1 MKMFLFNRKQK
12 VKRWLVDKDFI
23 EAKMTEQINA
33 AAKLVFSVPLK
44 KRLPATYFFA
54 AIPQP
59 RGSGYL
65 LFKIVTEQVQSD
77 RVQYTCIEAA
87 YDELKS
93 YHYIK
98 DDRPQ
103 NRSAADMLQM
113 ALDGTRW
120 SVGTAYDTGTG
131 STNFYYISSLEA
143 IQKIADLFQL
153 EVVFSISLDPNSHQI
168 TRRLV
173 NLYAQQGERTGKR
186 FEYGSNLLSVER
198 EESSENLI
206 TALIGRGKGE
216 EKYHTADGK
225 TADEDQTPDGYGR
238 RINFADVVWST
249 DNGNPVN
256 KPAGQEY
263 VEDPDATA
271 AYGFDDGKPRIG
283 IEIFEDITDP
293 GELLQATWSALQTLK
308 RPKVSF
314 KANTL
319 DVGDLGLGD
328 TVAIIRHDIKIEYF
342 TRVYKVEHN
351 LLNEKQNTIEL
362 GDDFNSQSITSAI
375 NSIASAVKQTNQ
387 TANYASVSA
396 NGKNTNNYG
405 KDRPSNAVEGD
416 LWYKDLGNGEV
427 DLYQYHDGNW
437 ILITSTRD
445 LHNVQKQVEK
455 AQSEL
460 DTAKNDIIANKQKAD
475 TDIENLNKSIE
486 ENKKVA
492 DAGIDRLNQSIEANK
507 KTADESLQKLNDS
520 VANLQG
526 QYDNNIVPDLNK
538 AAADAADALQKYIE
552 AQNSITDLTKQAQ
565 QQGKDIADVTSTVNG
580 LNINYANLAG
590 DVSSTKADVKG
601 LQTTIGAA
609 NGDIAQLKLDA
620 QNLQAMLAGKVDDSV
635 YQNFVTLTN
644 QALAAKLTASDLA
657 GYAKTVD
664 VQATANGLQL
674 NIDSVNGRLDN
685 LQIGTNNLL
694 HHSDTFAGWNKGT
707 SVTIS
712 TDKYLNGVVVVLG
725 NTGEGGNSLSGSL
738 DGPYDDQPVTWTIW
752 AKADNA
758 GDKLHTELFGGGG
771 FTDQPL
777 TTEWKRYK
785 FSGHRDP
792 RQHRLF
798 FWGPQSNTGD
808 IYIALPY
815 AVVGNEIGTW
825 LPNSGDIHSNLAQ
838 LSARITANSQQFSSY
853 YTKSE
858 TDSKANAAKTDA
870 VNTIKNDANWTGLTN
885 IITNSGFLQTAD
897 GFTQKVQQTAQ
908 PLIDANNGGGINLLK
923 KTNFANETIAGLQKV
938 WGQQFTL
945 RDGKAMQLD
954 ALNISKGVAD
964 AVQLVPVDPDTDYT
978 LSFEALFNTVA
989 TGGNWNAI
997 QTFMVERK
1005 NATENTATYVDHA
1018 RTIVNTDKRK
1028 DNIYTIHTQK
1038 DCHYLQVIFRA
1049 NAKTLISFTRPK
1061 LEKGRVSTPYS
1072 PAPSDN
1078 VTQLAF
1084 TELTQTVNGLQS
1096 TVSNNYTG
1104 LQTQIN
1110 QTATAIR
1117 SELTDST
1124 SGLQNQITATA
1135 NGLDLTIKNLV
1146 VGGGNLLHNSD
1157 TFDGWSIN
1165 GTVKIDD
1172 SMYLN
1177 GKIAVLTPGNGTS
1190 NELLAS
1196 SFDGPLTDETATWV
1210 IYAKADNAG
1219 DKLHTELFGGGGLTN
1234 QSLTTEWQKYK
1245 FTGHRDKRLKQLH
1258 FWGLAENQGNIYIA
1272 LPILSEG
1279 SVEKTWEP
1287 NPADMATR
1295 KDFASLNVTLQGLQ
1309 STVSSN
1315 YGTLQSQ
1322 ISQTASAIRSELA
1335 DQVTGVTNQI
1345 TTTANGLNA
1354 RIGSL
1359 TIGGENLLHNSDTFE
1374 RWGKGTSVAIS
1385 SDNYLNGA
1393 VAVLSPGGSGGNS
1406 LTSDADKVASDTS
1419 LTWTVY
1425 AKADNAGDK
1434 LHTELWGGGG
1444 ITDQTLTTEWKK
1456 YKFSGKQNQ
1465 NNRGFYLWGCQG
1477 NAGNVYVALPMLYS
1491 GSIDRDWSANS
1502 ADMATKADFT
1512 EVNATIN
1519 GLQSTVGSNYSS
1531 LQSQLNQ
1538 TATTIRGE
1546 VTNSVNGLQ
1555 TQITQQADNFNVSL
1569 NALRN
1574 ETAWQKVTTAIDAN
1588 NYTTTGN
1595 YWIQAAPNSNTP
1607 DGSAWAYLQVVA
1619 YPDVKRIKQTWQR
1632 DNNANE
1638 AYTRLK
1644 TGNDWSDWQKT
1655 VTAGNIMAQINMS
1668 AGTTLIQNN
1677 KIYMDADS
1685 TIFSGKAFIPSAA
1698 ITDLSADK
1706 ITTGTLNAG
1715 NVNIINI
1722 NADNITA
1729 GTIKGTNLSIG
1740 LNSGEVEFQH
1750 GRIHNFDNTVDIN
1763 LDQAYI
1769 STANNNILGATR
1781 ALLKDG
1787 ELQLTQPNIFDTNG
1801 DWYFRLFNGGG
1812 SGDAFAGGSL
1822 VGKNNVTVA
1831 NKDNYQGATGLSA
1844 SPVGEASF
1852 AGLFVGK
1859 GNSWMPTLL
1868 EGAERGVFIK
1878 GGKSISSE
1886 FMHGGPLMPGSPYI
1900 SVGSDSSGANFWDN
1914 RIVIDGEYVHIPS
1927 TERHTTGES
1936 PNVYV
1941 APDGALLRSTS
1952 ASKYKTMIERSHSLD
1967 YGERLLSLP
1976 TATWIDKAESRRYA
1990 SGESDMKPVTH
2001 FGMIAEDLAAAG
2013 LEMLV
2018 SRGQDGEL
2026 EGIQY
2031 DRIAPALL
2039 PVIKKL
2045 QDRIKKLE
2053 ERLNG

>member
-23 EAKMTEQINA
+23 EVKMTEQINA

-120 SVGTAYDTGTG
+120 SVGTAYDAGTG

-143 IQKIADLFQL
+143 IQKIADLFKL
-153 EVVFSISLDPNSHQI
+153 EVTFSIFLDPNSHQI
-168 TRRLV
+168 VRRLV
-173 NLYAQQGERTGKR
+173 NLYAQQGRRTGKR

-225 TADEDQTPDGYGR
+225 PAEEDQTPDGYGR

-283 IEIFEDITDP
+283 IETFEDITDP

-405 KDRPSNAVEGD
+405 KDKPTLAVEGD

-445 LHNVQKQVEK
+445 LHNVQEQVEK

-460 DTAKNDIIANKQKAD
+460 ETAKNDIITNKQKAD

-486 ENKKVA
+486 DNKKVA
-492 DAGIDRLNQSIEANK
+492 DKSIENLNK
-507 KTADESLQKLNDS
+507 SIEDNKRTADESLQKLNDS

-538 AAADAADALQKYIE
+538 AATDAADALQKYIE
-552 AQNSITDLTKQAQ
+552 AQKSITDLTKQAQ
-565 QQGKDIADVTSTVNG
+565 QQGTDIANITSNVNG
-580 LNINYANLAG
+580 LSADFANLQG
-590 DVSSTKADVKG
+590 DVNSTKVDVKG
-601 LQTTIGAA
+601 IQATLGTAT
-609 NGDIAQLKLDA
+609 GDIAQLKLDA
-620 QNLQAMLAGKVDDSV
+620 QSLQTMLAGKVDDSV

-644 QALAAKLTASDLA
+644 QALAAKLTASDLT

-685 LQIGTNNLL
+685 LKVGTRNLL
-694 HHSDTFAGWNKGT
+694 HGT
-707 SVTIS
+707 SDQYKTLVNDNGGGWLQKTTASTNNTSAEDYHAGDQFTYAATVDNTSNQPVMLEVLQLGQDWQWTTGGKQSESVPVGAKDYRVSVNFQLNENTTTIS
-712 TDKYLNGVVVVLG
+712 TWLIFQGGNGAQGEQIQVKDERLVLG
-725 NTGEGGNSLSGSL
+725 T
-738 DGPYDDQPVTWTIW
+738 V
-752 AKADNA
+752 
-758 GDKLHTELFGGGG
+758 
-771 FTDQPL
+771 
-777 TTEWKRYK
+777 
-785 FSGHRDP
+785 
-792 RQHRLF
+792 
-798 FWGPQSNTGD
+798 SN
-808 IYIALPY
+808 
-815 AVVGNEIGTW
+815 TW
-825 LPNSGDIHSNLAQ
+825 LPNPDDTAQDLTQ

-858 TDSKANAAKTDA
+858 TDAKADTAKNDA
-870 VNTIKNDANWTGLTN
+870 VNAIKGDANWTGLTN
-885 IITNSGFLQTAD
+885 IITNSGFLQSVD
-897 GFTQKVQQTAQ
+897 GFVQKVQQTTL
-908 PLIDANNGGGINLLK
+908 PMFNGGGVNLQTGTGDCSLPFSK
-923 KTNFANETIAGLQKV
+923 NNGSIAIEKYDDHTQMIHNYGEWAGFYLGYASGYFIPEIGETYTFSADIKGK
-938 WGQQFTL
+938 GSI
-945 RDGKAMQLD
+945 DGDHFKWEGSDSVSMGNVSLSDNWQR
-954 ALNISKGVAD
+954 IS
-964 AVQLVPVDPDTDYT
+964 
-978 LSFEALFNTVA
+978 NTV
-989 TGGNWNAI
+989 
-997 QTFMVERK
+997 
-1005 NATENTATYVDHA
+1005 H
-1018 RTIVNTDKRK
+1018 
-1028 DNIYTIHTQK
+1028 
-1038 DCHYLQVIFRA
+1038 
-1049 NAKTLISFTRPK
+1049 
-1061 LEKGRVSTPYS
+1061 VSTLTGTWIIYPTSDSSGVNDFYVKHIKIERGSVATPWS
-1072 PAPSDN
+1072 PNPADLA
-1078 VTQLAF
+1078 TQVAF
-1084 TELTQTVNGLQS
+1084 TELTQTVQGLRS
-1096 TVSNNYTG
+1096 TVSG
-1104 LQTQIN
+1104 
-1110 QTATAIR
+1110 
-1117 SELTDST
+1117 
-1124 SGLQNQITATA
+1124 
-1135 NGLDLTIKNLV
+1135 
-1146 VGGGNLLHNSD
+1146 
-1157 TFDGWSIN
+1157 
-1165 GTVKIDD
+1165 
-1172 SMYLN
+1172 
-1177 GKIAVLTPGNGTS
+1177 
-1190 NELLAS
+1190 
-1196 SFDGPLTDETATWV
+1196 
-1210 IYAKADNAG
+1210 
-1219 DKLHTELFGGGGLTN
+1219 
-1234 QSLTTEWQKYK
+1234 
-1245 FTGHRDKRLKQLH
+1245 
-1258 FWGLAENQGNIYIA
+1258 
-1272 LPILSEG
+1272 
-1279 SVEKTWEP
+1279 
-1287 NPADMATR
+1287 
-1295 KDFASLNVTLQGLQ
+1295 
-1309 STVSSN
+1309 N
-1315 YGTLQSQ
+1315 YGTLQTQ
-1322 ISQTASAIRSELA
+1322 ISQTAAAIRGELS
-1335 DQVTGVTNQI
+1335 DQISGVTNQI
-1345 TTTANGLNA
+1345 TTTANGLNVKISNLK
-1354 RIGSL
+1354 IG
-1359 TIGGENLLHNSDTFE
+1359 TRNLLHNTSDQYRTLTGDGWMGVSTSSNSMTPVSQYHTGDQFTYAATISNTSDVLVELQVWQCDQNKNRLTDGMLGMSAYIQPGESNVQVFATGQIDSNTRYLQTSIYSSGGQSGTHTIQVKDE
-1374 RWGKGTSVAIS
+1374 RLVEGSYPGTWSPNPDDIAGQFTEI
-1385 SDNYLNGA
+1385 NATLNGLQST
-1393 VAVLSPGGSGGNS
+1393 VSRNYGDLQTQLSQTDTAIRGELTNAASGLQTQITTTANGLNARISAIQVGGRN
-1406 LTSDADKVASDTS
+1406 LLHNTSDEWESFTGGYWGCFSTASSTYTS
-1419 LTWTVY
+1419 TAEYHAGDQFTYSATVTNSGTHPVMLE
-1425 AKADNAGDK
+1425 AATTTDGQAPISIFHSDQIQPGQDNARVKVTLPIDANTK
-1434 LHTELWGGGG
+1434 YIRTYLVFPES
-1444 ITDQTLTTEWKK
+1444 ITSNETVKIKDEQLEEGTMRTPWTPNPEDITSQ
-1456 YKFSGKQNQ
+1456 F
-1465 NNRGFYLWGCQG
+1465 
-1477 NAGNVYVALPMLYS
+1477 A
-1491 GSIDRDWSANS
+1491 
-1502 ADMATKADFT
+1502 

-1519 GLQSTVGSNYSS
+1519 GLQSTVSGNYSA
-1531 LQSQLNQ
+1531 LQSQINQ

-1546 VTNSVNGLQ
+1546 VTNSVSGLQ
-1555 TQITQQADNFNVSL
+1555 TQITQQANSFNVSL
-1569 NALRN
+1569 SALRS

-1619 YPDVKRIKQTWQR
+1619 YPDVQRIKQTWQR
-1632 DNNANE
+1632 DNNVNE

-1644 TGNDWSDWQKT
+1644 TGNNWSEWQKT

-1668 AGTTLIQNN
+1668 AGTTLIQND
-1677 KIYMDADS
+1677 KIYMDAGS

-1715 NVNIINI
+1715 NVNIINM
-1722 NADNITA
+1722 NADNIVA

-1831 NKDNYQGATGLSA
+1831 NKNNYQGATGLSA

-1914 RIVIDGEYVHIPS
+1914 RIVIDAEYVHIPS
-1927 TERHTTGES
+1927 AQRQTTGSS
-1936 PNVYV
+1936 PNLFI
-1941 APDGALLRSTS
+1941 ADDGALVRSTS
-1952 ASKYKTMIERSHSLD
+1952 ASKYKTDIQRSHSLD

-2001 FGMIAEDLAAAG
+2001 FGMIAEDLANAG

-2018 SRGQDGEL
+2018 ARGRDGEL

>member
-1 MKMFLFNRKQK
+1 MKMFLFNHKQK

-59 RGSGYL
+59 RGSDYL
-65 LFKIVTEQVQSD
+65 LFKIVTEQVKSD

-120 SVGTAYDTGTG
+120 SVGTAYDAGTG

-168 TRRLV
+168 VRRLV

-375 NSIASAVKQTNQ
+375 NSIASAVKQTSQ

-405 KDRPSNAVEGD
+405 KDKPDRAVEGD
-416 LWYKDLGNGEV
+416 LWYKDLGNGEI

-507 KTADESLQKLNDS
+507 ETADESLQKLNDS

-538 AAADAADALQKYIE
+538 AAADAADALQKYIA
-552 AQNSITDLTKQAQ
+552 AQKSIADLTKQAQ

-590 DVSSTKADVKG
+590 DVNSTNVDVKG
-601 LQTTIGAA
+601 LQTTIGTAT
-609 NGDIAQLKLDA
+609 GDIAQLKVDA
-620 QNLQAMLAGKVDDSV
+620 QSLQTMLAGKVDDSV

-657 GYAKTVD
+657 GYAKTTD
-664 VQATANGLQL
+664 VQATAEGLRVNISSVTDRMNNLKIGSVNQLRNTDPDRLSNNESDHTWKVTSAGNGRGDLINLDSNFSAKHGFRMFENTNGNKDFTQHPVCWDGGKYTFTVWVRL
-674 NIDSVNGRLDN
+674 APEAEQQAANALIRVWNYAKGAESYAKIINVTSKKWQKISIKIDS
-685 LQIGTNNLL
+685 
-694 HHSDTFAGWNKGT
+694 STFYKDDCGFAF
-707 SVTIS
+707 
-712 TDKYLNGVVVVLG
+712 GV
-725 NTGEGGNSLSGSL
+725 TGEGSLNFAEPML
-738 DGPYDDQPVTWTIW
+738 VTGEIP
-752 AKADNA
+752 ADWSPNPA
-758 GDKLHTELFGGGG
+758 D
-771 FTDQPL
+771 L
-777 TTEWKRYK
+777 TTQVA
-785 FSGHRDP
+785 FS
-792 RQHRLF
+792 
-798 FWGPQSNTGD
+798 
-808 IYIALPY
+808 
-815 AVVGNEIGTW
+815 E
-825 LPNSGDIHSNLAQ
+825 
-838 LSARITANSQQFSSY
+838 
-853 YTKSE
+853 
-858 TDSKANAAKTDA
+858 
-870 VNTIKNDANWTGLTN
+870 
-885 IITNSGFLQTAD
+885 
-897 GFTQKVQQTAQ
+897 
-908 PLIDANNGGGINLLK
+908 
-923 KTNFANETIAGLQKV
+923 
-938 WGQQFTL
+938 
-945 RDGKAMQLD
+945 
-954 ALNISKGVAD
+954 
-964 AVQLVPVDPDTDYT
+964 LV
-978 LSFEALFNTVA
+978 
-989 TGGNWNAI
+989 
-997 QTFMVERK
+997 
-1005 NATENTATYVDHA
+1005 
-1018 RTIVNTDKRK
+1018 
-1028 DNIYTIHTQK
+1028 
-1038 DCHYLQVIFRA
+1038 
-1049 NAKTLISFTRPK
+1049 
-1061 LEKGRVSTPYS
+1061 
-1072 PAPSDN
+1072 
-1078 VTQLAF
+1078 
-1084 TELTQTVNGLQS
+1084 QTVSGLQS
-1096 TVSNNYTG
+1096 TVSGNYG
-1104 LQTQIN
+1104 DLQSQIS
-1110 QTATAIR
+1110 QTAQAING
-1117 SELTDST
+1117 ELSNQIT
-1124 SGLQNQITATA
+1124 GVQNQITATA
-1135 NGLDLTIKNLV
+1135 NGLTALIQNNSVSLIQKGSFEDGSKGTWDYTAAV
-1146 VGGGNLLHNSD
+1146 VDVTDVDVPFTKALQISSRD
-1157 TFDGWSIN
+1157 SFEPRWIN
-1165 GTVKIDD
+1165 V
-1172 SMYLN
+1172 
-1177 GKIAVLTPGNGTS
+1177 TPGDHYLVKAWLKSDEAQGHQVAAGLHVKNKNGSS
-1190 NELLAS
+1190 NWLAVARS
-1196 SFDGPLTDETATWV
+1196 TNHDWKLVAGEVTIPDTAVAARGWLQIEATENFGHAYFAN
-1210 IYAKADNAG
+1210 ISITKIS
-1219 DKLHTELFGGGGLTN
+1219 DKTM
-1234 QSLTTEWQKYK
+1234 
-1245 FTGHRDKRLKQLH
+1245 QL
-1258 FWGLAENQGNIYIA
+1258 A
-1272 LPILSEG
+1272 
-1279 SVEKTWEP
+1279 
-1287 NPADMATR
+1287 ATL
-1295 KDFASLNVTLQGLQ
+1295 DGLQ

-1315 YGTLQSQ
+1315 YNALQSQ
-1322 ISQTASAIRSELA
+1322 ISQTATTLRGEVT
-1335 DQVTGVTNQI
+1335 DQITGVQNQL
-1345 TTTANGLNA
+1345 TMTANGLNA
-1354 RIGSL
+1354 RIDNIR
-1359 TIGGENLLHNSDTFE
+1359 IGGRNLL
-1374 RWGKGTSVAIS
+1374 RGTS
-1385 SDNYLNGA
+1385 
-1393 VAVLSPGGSGGNS
+1393 
-1406 LTSDADKVASDTS
+1406 
-1419 LTWTVY
+1419 
-1425 AKADNAGDK
+1425 
-1434 LHTELWGGGG
+1434 
-1444 ITDQTLTTEWKK
+1444 DQWRTLTGSNWLYGTTATDMWTSAAYDHDGAQFTYSATITNTSEVPVRLALYCYDNDKK
-1456 YKFSGKQNQ
+1456 TVLKKAVGPTVGPN
-1465 NNRGFYLWGCQG
+1465 
-1477 NAGNVYVALPMLYS
+1477 S
-1491 GSIDRDWSANS
+1491 GSIPTSVSITINWQTWFIFSDIETLDG
-1502 ADMATKADFT
+1502 KASQFSIQVKDEQLEKGNVRTAWTTNPDDIASQFT

-1519 GLQSTVGSNYSS
+1519 GLQSTVGSNYSA
-1531 LQSQLNQ
+1531 LQSQINQ

-1546 VTNSVNGLQ
+1546 VTNSVSGLQ
-1555 TQITQQADNFNVSL
+1555 TQITQQANNFNVSL
-1569 NALRN
+1569 NSLRK

-1607 DGSAWAYLQVVA
+1607 DGSAWAYLEVVA
-1619 YPDVKRIKQTWQR
+1619 EPAVERIKQTWQR

-1644 TGNDWSDWQKT
+1644 TGNTWSDWQKT

-1685 TIFSGKAFIPSAA
+1685 TSFSGKAFIPSAA

-1715 NVNIINI
+1715 NVNIINM

-1729 GTIKGTNLSIG
+1729 GTIKGTNLSIN

-1763 LDQAYI
+1763 VDQAYI
-1769 STANNNILGATR
+1769 STASNILGATR

-1844 SPVGEASF
+1844 SPVGTATF

-1914 RIVIDGEYVHIPS
+1914 RIVIDAEYVHIPS
-1927 TERHTTGES
+1927 AQRQTTGSS
-1936 PNVYV
+1936 PNLFI
-1941 APDGALLRSTS
+1941 ADDGALVRSTS
-1952 ASKYKTMIERSHSLD
+1952 ASKYKTDIQRSHSLD